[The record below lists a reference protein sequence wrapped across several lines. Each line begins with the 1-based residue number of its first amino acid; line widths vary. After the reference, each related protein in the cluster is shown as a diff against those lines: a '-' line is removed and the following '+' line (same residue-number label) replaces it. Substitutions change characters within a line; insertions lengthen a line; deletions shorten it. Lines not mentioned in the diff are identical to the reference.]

1 MIDAT
6 PGKTGLPVLGPV
18 RKAVVVVPTYNEA
31 DNVGRLIPEILD
43 RDPRLSVLVVD
54 DSSPDGT
61 AGVVKGLPGFGE
73 RILILERSKKEGLG
87 AAYIAG
93 FQWILANTDFDV
105 VFEMDADFSHQPDAL
120 DEFLA
125 EIETHDLVL
134 GSRYLEGIT
143 VVNWPLSRLILSV
156 GANIYARFVTGM
168 PIKDSTGGFKCFR
181 RTTLEMLP
189 LERIKSDGYSFQIEM
204 NYHCWRRGLRI
215 KEIPI
220 MFVGLGPATAEDSL
234 ASETGCRHR
243 PLQLELRPGPVPG
256 VAGCLCPPDRTRSG
270 HRGQRFPGRGSG
282 GGPQA
287 LP

>member
-1 MIDAT
+1 MIDTT

-61 AGVVKGLPGFGE
+61 ADVVKGLPGFGE

-120 DEFLA
+120 DEFLV

-181 RTTLEMLP
+181 RATLEMLP

-220 MFVGLGPATAEDSL
+220 MFVDRAVGVSKMSKSIIFEAMWMVWA
-234 ASETGCRHR
+234 
-243 PLQLELRPGPVPG
+243 LRLRRIP
-256 VAGCLCPPDRTRSG
+256 
-270 HRGQRFPGRGSG
+270 
-282 GGPQA
+282 
-287 LP
+287 